1 MSRSRTPTQDME
13 AIAKQLAKNRS
24 PAERPERL
32 PLGKIRLWPSVFQH
46 RNPQGYE
53 GKKHID
59 GMAEAVKRNPALG
72 LHPITVWWDGRAWAC
87 LDGHHRHAAYQ
98 QAGVGAAYLVPVAV
112 FEGSL
117 DQAIGQ
123 AAEGNTRNK
132 LSMTP
137 SEKSNAAWRLV
148 AHTQLSKT
156 QVVAV
161 TGVSDSQVAIMR
173 RTFKTLVAREDSMG
187 FAEVGLN
194 FRDMRWLDA
203 RRYAEGKGAPDFD
216 RETADEKKAQ
226 AMAKAL
232 RAALGTQGA
241 QFPHV
246 MARAL
251 EICDS
256 RLPETLA
263 EWWGT
268 ADDEATETATED
280 F

>member
-13 AIAKQLAKNRS
+13 TIAKQLAR
-24 PAERPERL
+24 ERKGMGRPDRL
-32 PLGKIRLWPSVFQH
+32 PLNKIRLWPNVFQH

-87 LDGHHRHAAYQ
+87 LDGHHRHAAYH
-98 QAGVGAAYLVPVAV
+98 QAGVGASYGVPVEI

-117 DQAIGQ
+117 DEAIGQ
-123 AAEGNTRNK
+123 AAQGNTRNK
-132 LSMTP
+132 LSMTAA
-137 SEKSNAAWRLV
+137 EKSNAAWRLV
-148 AHTQLSKT
+148 AHTNLSKT

-161 TGVSDSQVAIMR
+161 AGISDSQVAIMR
-173 RTFKTLVAREDSMG
+173 RTLKALVAREDARG
-187 FAEVGLN
+187 FNEAGSN
-194 FRDMRWLDA
+194 FRDMRWADA
-203 RRYAEGKGAPDFD
+203 LRYAKGQDAPDFD
-216 RETADEKKAQ
+216 RESADEKKAQ
-226 AMAKAL
+226 AMARAL
-232 RAALGTQGA
+232 RGALGTQGA

-251 EICDS
+251 EIYDS
-256 RLPETLA
+256 RLPATLA
-263 EWWGT
+263 EWWGE
-268 ADDEATETATED
+268 AEDDVAEEASGD